1 MCSTRMLAL
10 LLLVTCGTLCM
21 PTYAQAQDE
30 GLAPSSYQRYQGFTH
45 PSRELMV
52 ESYID
57 GMLETLHVKEGD
69 RFAKGQVLVSMDA
82 SIQVLAVEVARLQ
95 SESNAEIDAAEARVI
110 EAQAELDS
118 QNELAKTGSA
128 TPREIRQ
135 AEARLV
141 VAKADRQLASENK
154 RLAAKQYE
162 IEQERLELYTFKAP
176 FGGQV
181 VAVATA
187 EGAEEG
193 AALRQND
200 PIMHLVQI
208 DPLIARIS
216 LPEQVVDQLKVGSI
230 YPLGVGRRTKP
241 AQAKLTH
248 IASVVDR
255 GSQLIE
261 VVFEIPNRDSLI
273 RSGVRCRL
281 LDVDASSGELA
292 KQ

>member
-1 MCSTRMLAL
+1 MPSRVV
-10 LLLVTCGTLCM
+10 LLLVVWMVPCLTH
-21 PTYAQAQDE
+21 AQNSQDTPE
-30 GLAPSSYQRYQGFTH
+30 PMYQRFQGFTH

-57 GMLETLHVKEGD
+57 GTLQTLHVKEGD
-69 RFAKGQVLVSMDA
+69 RFKTDQLLVSMDA
-82 SIQVLAVEVARLQ
+82 SIQVLAVELARLQ
-95 SESNAEIDAAEARVI
+95 SESTAEIVAAEARVE

-118 QNELAKTGSA
+118 QNELAKSGSA

-135 AEARLV
+135 A
-141 VAKADRQLASENK
+141 KAQLAVAEADLTLAVENK
-154 RLAAKQYE
+154 RLAVKQYE
-162 IEQERLELYTFKAP
+162 IERERLELYAFEAP
-176 FGGQV
+176 FSGQV

-208 DPLIARIS
+208 DPLVARIS
-216 LPEQVVDQLKVGSI
+216 LPEQVVDQLKVGAV
-230 YPLGVGRRTKP
+230 YPIGVGQRAK
-241 AQAKLTH
+241 ASQAKLTH
-248 IASVVDR
+248 ISSVADR

-261 VVFEIPNRDSLI
+261 VVFEIPNRGGAI

-281 LDVDASSGELA
+281 LDAAELPREVA
-292 KQ
+292 KR

>member
-1 MCSTRMLAL
+1 MRTQTWIVVLLIACILPCSANAEASDPNTAE
-10 LLLVTCGTLCM
+10 
-21 PTYAQAQDE
+21 PE
-30 GLAPSSYQRYQGFTH
+30 YQRFQGFTH

-57 GMLETLHVKEGD
+57 GTLEKLHVKEGD
-69 RFAKGQVLVSMDA
+69 RFEKDQLLVSMDA
-82 SIQVLAVEVARLQ
+82 SIQVLAVELARLQ
-95 SESNAEIDAAEARVI
+95 SESTAQIEAAEARVE

-118 QNELAKTGSA
+118 QNELAKSGSA

-135 AEARLV
+135 ARAQLA
-141 VAKADRQLASENK
+141 VAKADLTLASENK
-154 RLAAKQYE
+154 RLAEKQYE
-162 IEQERLELYTFKAP
+162 IERERLELYDFNAP
-176 FGGQV
+176 FAGEV

-200 PIMHLVQI
+200 PVMHLVQI

-216 LPEQVVDQLKVGSI
+216 LPEQVVDQLKVGSV
-230 YPLGVGRRTKP
+230 YPLGVGQRSK
-241 AQAKLTH
+241 AAHAKLTH
-248 IASVVDR
+248 ISSVADR

-261 VVFEIPNRDSLI
+261 VVFEIPNHGSLI

-281 LDVDASSGELA
+281 LDATELPREIA
-292 KQ
+292 KR